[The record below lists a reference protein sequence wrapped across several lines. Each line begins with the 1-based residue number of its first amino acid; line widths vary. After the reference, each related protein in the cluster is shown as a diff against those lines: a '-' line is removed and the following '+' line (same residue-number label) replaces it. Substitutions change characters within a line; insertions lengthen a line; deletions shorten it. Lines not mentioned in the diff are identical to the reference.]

1 MNIKDTW
8 TKPRGRVEVGE
19 GGGFSWGGVE
29 GWGEKAYNCNW
40 ITIKIFKKSKWR
52 KKLER
57 IFWRMLKFSENSF
70 FAILNFPQH
79 ASIQGKSKSWF
90 YSDDTAF
97 QRGTKWHCIDNDEF
111 CLVLVV
117 GRIMALKDVH
127 ILIPLTCEYTG
138 KKDFTDGIK
147 LLFRDED
154 YPGLPR
160 WVQGTQRSL

>member
-1 MNIKDTW
+1 MDK
-8 TKPRGRVEVGE
+8 TKREG

-40 ITIKIFKKSKWR
+40 ITIKILKKSKWR

-57 IFWRMLKFSENSF
+57 IFWRMLKFSENNF

-97 QRGTKWHCIDNDEF
+97 QRGTKWHCMDNDEF
-111 CLVLVV
+111 CLISTC
-117 GRIMALKDVH
+117 GRQNNGSQRCPHLNPPNLWIH
-127 ILIPLTCEYTG
+127 G